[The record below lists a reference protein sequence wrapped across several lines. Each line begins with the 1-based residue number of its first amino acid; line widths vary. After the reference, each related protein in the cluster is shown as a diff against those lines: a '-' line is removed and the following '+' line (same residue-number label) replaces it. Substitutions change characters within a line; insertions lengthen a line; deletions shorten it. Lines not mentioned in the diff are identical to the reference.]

1 MQTPHFDFVNMSPT
15 ATATQSNGKTVLV
28 TGGAGYIGSHC
39 VVTLQLA
46 GYAVVAL
53 DNFANSVNGTSYESA
68 AALERVEQITGQPVK
83 FYRCDLL
90 NKHEVDD
97 IFRQHR
103 IDAVIHLAAMK
114 AVGESMQ
121 FPMLYYKN
129 NLIGMINLL
138 EVMKEHG
145 CRSIVFSSSCTVYGE
160 PERLPITEENET
172 GRKVTNVYGKTKY
185 FVEEMLKDVSHAD
198 EVSFVCLPFE

>member
-1 MQTPHFDFVNMSPT
+1 MSSIP
-15 ATATQSNGKTVLV
+15 ASNGKTVLV

-46 GYAVVAL
+46 GYTVVAL
-53 DNFANSVNGTSYESA
+53 DNFTNSVNGHTNHSA
-68 AALERVEQITGQPVK
+68 AALERVEQITATPVT

-90 NKHEVDD
+90 DKDGVEA
-97 IFRQHR
+97 IFQQHR

-121 FPMLYYKN
+121 QPMLYYKN

-138 EVMKEHG
+138 EVMKVHG
-145 CRSIVFSSSCTVYGE
+145 VRTMVFSSSCTVYGE
-160 PERLPITEENET
+160 PETLPITEEKET

-185 FVEEMLKDVSHAD
+185 FVEEILKDISHAD
-198 EVSFVCLPFE
+198 EVRQYKFKRYRADLVL

>member
-1 MQTPHFDFVNMSPT
+1 MINRPQIASKMSTPKL
-15 ATATQSNGKTVLV
+15 NGKTVLV

-53 DNFANSVNGTSYESA
+53 DNFANSVNGHSDQSA
-68 AALERVEQITGQPVK
+68 AALERVEQITGVAVT

-90 NKHEVDD
+90 DKEEVDA
-97 IFRQHR
+97 IFRKHR
-103 IDAVIHLAAMK
+103 IDSVIHLAAMK

-138 EVMKEHG
+138 EVMKVHDV
-145 CRSIVFSSSCTVYGE
+145 RTIVFSSSCTVYGE
-160 PERLPITEENET
+160 PETLPITEEKET

-185 FVEEMLKDVSHAD
+185 FVEEMLKDISHAD
-198 EVSFVCLPFE
+198 EVILSDR